1 MKTTATLIIIAIMT
15 VTIFT
20 GCITVVTPPLPQASP
35 SEVVETFAS
44 WYGDEYLEGC
54 YSLMSTEYRNSTDLK
69 TFKERINQCEKGGF
83 HHKFVRV
90 KSEKING
97 DFASVRIVYRRK
109 GPFFDLFCIIEDL
122 IEDPKTKTVNLV
134 KEEDGWKLTELH
146 CELRGK

>member
-1 MKTTATLIIIAIMT
+1 MLAIVT
-15 VTIFT
+15 ITIFT
-20 GCITVVTPPLPQASP
+20 GCISDITPPSPQASP

-109 GPFFDLFCIIEDL
+109 ELCFVHYIEDL
-122 IEDPKTKTVNLV
+122 IEGPKTKTVNLV